1 MIVIQHMYAAS
12 QMILLSGARLKMA
25 LPSNLCSGVLLY
37 SKKSKMFIEN
47 KCSAVLEPSDQC
59 WTVEVS
65 ASNCAA
71 CAFAF

>member
-25 LPSNLCSGVLLY
+25 LPSNLCGVLY

-47 KCSAVLEPSDQC
+47 ECSAVLEPSDQC

-65 ASNCAA
+65 ASSCAA